1 LQIQKS
7 INLQLEMK
15 FDNVISM
22 ISIMAFNLLTW
33 QNDYKGTKSNVKI
46 DIVARNMLEK

>member
-1 LQIQKS
+1 
-7 INLQLEMK
+7 MK